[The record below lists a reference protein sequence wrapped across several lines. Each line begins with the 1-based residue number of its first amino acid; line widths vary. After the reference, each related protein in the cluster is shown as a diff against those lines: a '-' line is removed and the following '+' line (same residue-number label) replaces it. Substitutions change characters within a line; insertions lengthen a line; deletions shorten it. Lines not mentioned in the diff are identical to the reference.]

1 MATIRNSDLTVG
13 RTERINQYQTDTEIT
28 GLARFYQLVELD
40 KIKNKKS
47 KNDTNVTLAQQQEIV
62 SNLPSNFN
70 QKIQIFQFAPP
81 SDNLWNV
88 SFKLSY
94 CNGQTSERNMLQ
106 LYKNILAVNE
116 GWKKWHGEPWHVTL
130 KSEDSVEDFIRHL
143 SSDEIGLFLAQSIQF
158 TPFSI
163 QVDKNPFGELQQFGG
178 FYKNG
183 KISKGRNDED
193 TLKINLLVSNWDL
206 SDILIEP
213 WIAAVSQNGLIM
225 STNTEGK
232 YINLKADITITEYS
246 ASYPKVSTEQ
256 EYSTKMKPR
265 KQYIFHNC
273 FPTGRDE
280 VKKEYSP
287 NEAGSY
293 KNQVIS
299 FVYDYYTINYLF

>member
-28 GLARFYQLVELD
+28 GLARFFQLTEL
-40 KIKNKKS
+40 KKKS
-47 KNDTNVTLAQQQEIV
+47 QPEANVTLGQQQEIV

-88 SFKLSY
+88 SFKLAH
-94 CNGQTSERNMLQ
+94 CEGMTTKRDLTQ
-106 LYKNILAVNE
+106 LYKNILAVND
-116 GWKKWHGEPWHVTL
+116 GWKKWHGEPWHVSI
-130 KSEDSVEDFIRHL
+130 KSEESVDDFIRHL
-143 SSDEIGLFLAQSIQF
+143 SSDEIGLFLAQSVQF
-158 TPFSI
+158 SPFSV

-193 TLKINLLVSNWDL
+193 TLKINLIVSNWDL

-213 WIAAVSQNGLIM
+213 WIAAISQNGLIM
-225 STNTEGK
+225 ANNKDGN

-246 ASYPKVSTEQ
+246 ASYPKMTSEH
-256 EYSTKMKPR
+256 EYSKQMKAR

-273 FPTGRDE
+273 FPISRDE

-293 KNQVIS
+293 KN
-299 FVYDYYTINYLF
+299 